1 MKAAMH
7 RRRIHRSGRLASRAV
22 LIAGGFLLAAAGVAL
37 AYWLVTVAYG
47 VGNYSLAT
55 ASTLSAPTAATATE
69 ASATSVTIGWTDP
82 GTQVAGAKYKVTRS
96 PGTVVVCHTVS
107 GPTCTDSGLSAATT
121 YTYSVVA
128 TSGTNWRSSAATTS
142 FKTLGITTSS
152 LPTGTVGVAYSKT
165 LAATGGTGTY
175 TWSLHSGTLPP
186 GLTLTTSAG
195 TITGTPTT
203 AGTTSGLVFRVT
215 DAKGSFVTSSSLT
228 LKINKANTSFTI
240 KVTGGSS
247 KTINYG
253 AQATLSEAGLPATG
267 TGILTFKTSST
278 ATLCSVALTVATH
291 CKTSA
296 TLAAGTYTA
305 STPPTPAQ
313 ATTTARTPPTRCRSQ
328 SPRPPR
334 QARSASPPSPRPR
347 PSALRARPSPAR

>member
-1 MKAAMH
+1 MH

-107 GPTCTDSGLSAATT
+107 GPTCSASGLSAATT

-186 GLTLTTSAG
+186 GLILTTSAG
-195 TITGTPTT
+195 TITGTPTM

-215 DAKGSFVTSSSLT
+215 DAKGAYVTSSSFT
-228 LKINKANTSFTI
+228 LKIK
-240 KVTGGSS
+240 
-247 KTINYG
+247 
-253 AQATLSEAGLPATG
+253 
-267 TGILTFKTSST
+267 
-278 ATLCSVALTVATH
+278 
-291 CKTSA
+291 
-296 TLAAGTYTA
+296 
-305 STPPTPAQ
+305 
-313 ATTTARTPPTRCRSQ
+313 RPTRASQSRSQ
-328 SPRPPR
+328 TGS
-334 QARSASPPSPRPR
+334 PR
-347 PSALRARPSPAR
+347 PSATAPRPHCPRRDCRRRAAAPSPSRPRAQPPCARLPSQLPPTARPRPP